1 MINRYTAL
9 CLLIPV
15 MIFSG
20 CSKKTEEMRTVRP
33 KLVLDIFKLIKQEK
47 HDEAVVQ
54 IKKLKELEPTN
65 THLPVLEEVEK
76 NNSDLKK
83 INELLREK
91 EKQTEATDQLK
102 KIAEE
107 RGINE
112 KELLQTAEKLR
123 DVVRMEKLTDIIV
136 APVPSFDPKTGF
148 RPASRVL
155 KDSIEEFLRLAQK
168 QNVPVRLRN
177 KVIRRLANVSRL
189 RREEKVRAVQ
199 SLELL
204 APGLR
209 ETSYQTMMALSL
221 YAEQQGTKR

>member
-1 MINRYTAL
+1 MMKRYFAL
-9 CLLIPV
+9 CFLIPV
-15 MIFSG
+15 MMFTG
-20 CSKKTEEMRTVRP
+20 CSKEPEEMRTVRP
-33 KLVLDIFKLIKQEK
+33 ELILDIFKSIKQDR

-54 IKKLKELEPTN
+54 VKKLRELEPTN
-65 THLPVLEEVEK
+65 TYLPILEEVEK

-91 EKQTEATDQLK
+91 EKETEATDQVK
-102 KIAEE
+102 KIAEQ

-112 KELLQTAEKLR
+112 KELLQTAEKLQ
-123 DVVRMEKLTDIIV
+123 DMVRMEKLTDIMIS
-136 APVPSFDPKTGF
+136 PSPSFDPDTGF

-168 QNVPVRLRN
+168 RNVPVRLRN

-189 RREEKVRAVQ
+189 KKEEKVRAVQ